1 TTSQFLDEKIHN
13 IYAINVL
20 LGMLSSVVDNVP
32 LVAGVM
38 GMYPVEL
45 IADPAS
51 YQAYFMVDGAFWEFL
66 SYCAG
71 VGGNLLIIGSAAGV
85 IAMGL
90 DKISFGWYLKKFTG
104 IALAGYL
111 SGAAVYMLE
120 VWLLK

>member
-1 TTSQFLDEKIHN
+1 
-13 IYAINVL
+13 
-20 LGMLSSVVDNVP
+20 MLSSVVDNVP

-45 IADPAS
+45 IAEQSTYA
-51 YQAYFMVDGAFWEFL
+51 ANFMVDGAFWEFL

-90 DKISFGWYLKKFTG
+90 DKISFGWYLRKFTG
-104 IALAGYL
+104 VALIGYL
-111 SGAAVYMLE
+111 SGALIYIVE